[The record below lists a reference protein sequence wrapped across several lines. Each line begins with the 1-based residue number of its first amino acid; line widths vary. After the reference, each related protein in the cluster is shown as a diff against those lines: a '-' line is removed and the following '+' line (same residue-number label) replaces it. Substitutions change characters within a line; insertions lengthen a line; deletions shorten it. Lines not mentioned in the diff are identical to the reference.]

1 MLPAHYDYR
10 LVTLSVCIAICA
22 AYAAVGLAE
31 RVTVAKGRWKAFWI
45 AGGACAMGTAIWS
58 MHYIGMLAFELPV
71 PVRYDVR
78 LVLISMVAALA
89 SSGIALVF
97 VSQERLSRKELWYG
111 ALVMGGG
118 IACMHYIGMAA
129 MRMSCVC
136 VYDWRIIVLSVG
148 MAVVVSSVALAA
160 LRSRS
165 KLVGLRRIAAG
176 VLLGV
181 AISSM
186 HYTGMMAAHFRPSHR
201 MPNLAGTANIS
212 WLGGI
217 AIAAGALLLLG
228 LAMVTSV
235 AERQFAAQSLRLY
248 STEERYRML
257 FQRSPAGIY
266 IATLDGIIIDMNETC
281 LELLGYG
288 GREEVIGKR
297 VRTVHLPE
305 DVLKTYTELLA
316 TTKRFA
322 AREMKLFRTDGS
334 VLWVMLSATL
344 LEFQDGSPAEIQGT
358 ILSIDEL
365 KHTENELRFAK
376 YAAESANLAKT
387 QFLANMSHELR
398 TPLNGMLGMTQLLAG
413 TELSEEQKEYLGLAN
428 SSAESLLGL
437 IDHIL
442 EFSTTEAGQA
452 TMSSEE
458 FDIRKLLR
466 EEVSWAAPL
475 AGEKHLKLRCEVSPD
490 TAEKFWGEPRWI
502 RQILSGLLS
511 NALRFTTRGEIAVS
525 VHARG
530 QTGAAQFVAISV
542 RDTGVGIPPEKQA
555 VIFEPFTQA
564 DDSNTRRFGGTGL
577 GLSIVRNLVRAMG
590 GEISLESQPGKGS
603 VFSLIVPLSIQPG
616 GAAATSM
623 SSPSLPSSQAA
634 LVA

>member
-31 RVTVAKGRWKAFWI
+31 RVTVSKGRWKAFWI
-45 AGGACAMGTAIWS
+45 AAGACAMGTAIWS

-78 LVLISMVAALA
+78 LVLVSMVAAVA
-89 SSGIALVF
+89 SSGVALIF
-97 VSQERLSRKELWYG
+97 VSQERLSRKELAYG
-111 ALVMGGG
+111 ALAMGAG
-118 IACMHYIGMAA
+118 IASMHYIGMAA
-129 MRMSCVC
+129 MRMACVC
-136 VYDWRIIVLSVG
+136 LYDWRIVALSLV
-148 MAVVVSSVALAA
+148 MAVAISIVALAA
-160 LRSRS
+160 LRGQSR
-165 KLVGLRRIAAG
+165 LVGLRKIAAG
-176 VLLGV
+176 VLLGL

-186 HYTGMMAAHFRPSHR
+186 HYTGMMGAHFWRSTRPV
-201 MPNLAGTANIS
+201 NVAGSANIS
-212 WLGGI
+212 WVGGI
-217 AIAAGALLLLG
+217 AIAAGTLLLLG
-228 LAMVTSV
+228 LTMLTSL
-235 AERQFAAQSLRLY
+235 AEKQFAAQSLRLD
-248 STEERYRML
+248 STEERYRVL
-257 FQRSPAGIY
+257 FQRSVAGIY
-266 IATLDGIIIDMNETC
+266 IARLDGVIVDMNQTC
-281 LELLGYG
+281 MELLGYSS
-288 GREEVIGKR
+288 REQVIGKK

-305 DVLKTYTELLA
+305 QIAKMYVELLA
-316 TTKRFA
+316 TTKRFP
-322 AREMKLFRTDGS
+322 AREMKLFRVDGS

-344 LEFQDGSPAEIQGT
+344 LEFQDGSPPEVQGT

-365 KHTENELRFAK
+365 KHTEDELRFAK
-376 YAAESANLAKT
+376 YSAESANVAKT

-398 TPLNGMLGMTQLLAG
+398 TPLNGVLGMTQLLTA
-413 TELSEEQKEYLGLAN
+413 TKLSDEQKEYVEVAN

-452 TMSSEE
+452 TLSSEE
-458 FDIRKLLR
+458 FDMRKLLR

-475 AGEKHLKLRCEVSPD
+475 ASEKQLKLRCEVSPE

-511 NALRFTTRGEIAVS
+511 NALRFTSRGEIAVIIS
-525 VHARG
+525 TRGHA
-530 QTGAAQFVAISV
+530 GASQIINMSV

-577 GLSIVRNLVRAMG
+577 GLSIVRNLVKAMRG
-590 GEISLESQPGKGS
+590 QISVQSEPGAGS
-603 VFSLIVPLSIQPG
+603 VFSVVVPLCTQPG
-616 GAAATSM
+616 NIPQSSFSSEAGLAA
-623 SSPSLPSSQAA
+623 
-634 LVA
+634 